1 MVFQQRNHLFNPT
14 SNCSQSQSKQW
25 WAPFS
30 PPVWLSIGLSSI
42 SMAVLMFLLISKIE
56 INILPNPPPKAMGPL
71 QIVWFIFGA
80 LVKQGSPL
88 PPKSDVARILCGT
101 WWIFITVVRLF

>member
-1 MVFQQRNHLFNPT
+1 
-14 SNCSQSQSKQW
+14 
-25 WAPFS
+25 
-30 PPVWLSIGLSSI
+30 
-42 SMAVLMFLLISKIE
+42 MAVLMFLLISKIE
-56 INILPNPPPKAMGPL
+56 INILPHPPPKAMGPL

-101 WWIFITVVRLF
+101 WWIFITVVRLFLRHKHKSRRQIAQHLQRDTDYL